1 MSYNGYENYQTW
13 AVALWLD
20 NYESTSDLISDIIK
34 HARSDYDA
42 ANQLKDII
50 EDMNPLANQASM
62 FTDILNSALS
72 DVNYLEIIESH
83 KED

>member
-20 NYESTSDLISDIIK
+20 NDESTSDLISDIIK

-62 FTDILNSALS
+62 FADILNSALS

>member
-72 DVNYLEIIESH
+72 DVNYLKIIESH